1 MYCLISSLCHT
12 VNPFLHHFDSF
23 CVAFF
28 LISCCFLLFVSSHA
42 CTGRLAHSLV
52 ILILSAPLHSHVC
65 TYVCVCVCLSV
76 RVCFAF
82 LYAVFP
88 LCTCAANTSR
98 CGFRGV
104 CMCASVLSHCD
115 PKEWRSCLFSW
126 LDCQSHFA
134 HTLPKQIHRSAVIQG
149 ERNIQATL
157 HTAVPSKTHRTPA
170 TRPAR
175 QVTTDTGTHFHLCN
189 LTCGKL
195 HLFSLFINLHP
206 ADYLTFKLKLILKTM
221 FTLNQRTKRE
231 TTDSMLK
238 TDPPSYKWGAGIH
251 KTVNTTLLLAVYPGV
266 FCSSCFGGLT
276 T

>member
-1 MYCLISSLCHT
+1 MSYSKPFPPPLWLFLCCIFSHFQLLSALRLLSCMHRSFSSFISHPYPFGTSSLT
-12 VNPFLHHFDSF
+12 
-23 CVAFF
+23 CVH
-28 LISCCFLLFVSSHA
+28 I
-42 CTGRLAHSLV
+42 
-52 ILILSAPLHSHVC
+52 
-65 TYVCVCVCLSV
+65 CVCVCLSV

-104 CMCASVLSHCD
+104 CMCACASVLSHCD

>member
-1 MYCLISSLCHT
+1 MRRSFSSFISHPYPFGTSSLT
-12 VNPFLHHFDSF
+12 
-23 CVAFF
+23 CVH
-28 LISCCFLLFVSSHA
+28 I
-42 CTGRLAHSLV
+42 
-52 ILILSAPLHSHVC
+52 
-65 TYVCVCVCLSV
+65 CVCVW
-76 RVCFAF
+76 VCMCVLHFYMQSF
-82 LYAVFP
+82 R
-88 LCTCAANTSR
+88 CALVQQIPSR

-104 CMCASVLSHCD
+104 CMCACASALSHCD

-149 ERNIQATL
+149 EGNIQATL

-175 QVTTDTGTHFHLCN
+175 QVTTDAGTHFHLCN

-206 ADYLTFKLKLILKTM
+206 ADCLTFKLKLILKTM

-238 TDPPSYKWGAGIH
+238 TDPPSYKWVTGIH